1 MEEKEKTEGIT
12 KIMFLKMI
20 KLSYRKVF
28 KDKLSFNGVIF
39 CFSVLL
45 HHWAAKQQQASSR
58 YKPGL

>member
-45 HHWAAKQQQASSR
+45 HHWAAKQ
-58 YKPGL
+58 